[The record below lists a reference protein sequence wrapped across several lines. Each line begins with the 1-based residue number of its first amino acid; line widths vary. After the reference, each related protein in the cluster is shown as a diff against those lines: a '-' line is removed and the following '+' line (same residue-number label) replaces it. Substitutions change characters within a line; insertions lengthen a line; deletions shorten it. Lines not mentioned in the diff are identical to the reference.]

1 MLNIHVISHTHWDR
15 EWYLTHEQFRFRL
28 VALIDRLLDLLDA
41 DPSYKYFHLDGQT
54 IVLEDYL
61 EIRPEQETRL
71 RTAIADG
78 RILIGPWYVM
88 PDEFLVS
95 GESLVRN
102 LLRGHRIS
110 REFGTPM
117 PVGYL
122 PDLFGHVGQM
132 PQIWRQFGFD
142 NTILWRGFGG
152 ASAEYWWDA
161 PDGSRLLMM
170 HLPPEG
176 YCNATRI
183 VFDPEAM
190 MARAKEKVDFER
202 GRTRTGQALLMN
214 GVDHVEP
221 HTAIPTLIE
230 QTVSDPRPA
239 REAFDAAGLRRRRQ
253 DRGRDRTAGAGNHR
267 RRTAQRHRL
276 REPAARR
283 AVRARLPEAAER
295 ARADAARVVRGAVV
309 GIRVAPRTLAPRT
322 VAPRTSHL
330 FCRTPPASSATPGR
344 RCCRITRTTASAAAA
359 STPCTKRT

>member
-1 MLNIHVISHTHWDR
+1 MTIHVVSHTHWDR

-28 VALIDRLLDLLDA
+28 VALVDRLLDLLDA
-41 DPSYKYFHLDGQT
+41 DPNYKYFHLDGQT

-61 EIRPEQETRL
+61 EIRPEQEPRL
-71 RTAIADG
+71 RKAIEAG

-95 GESLVRN
+95 GESLIRN

-110 REFGTPM
+110 RQFGTPM

-132 PQIWRQFGFD
+132 PQIWRQFGLD

-152 ASAEYWWDA
+152 VNAEYWWDA

-183 VFDPEAM
+183 VFDPDEM
-190 MARAKEKVDFER
+190 MARAKEKVDYER

-230 QTVSDPRPA
+230 RLSAIPDQRAIHSTLPDYVAAVRTGRRTRQA
-239 REAFDAAGLRRRRQ
+239 RA
-253 DRGRDRTAGAGNHR
+253 RDHR
-267 RRTAQRHRL
+267 RRAAQRHRL
-276 REPAARR
+276 RQPAARR
-283 AVRARLPEAAER
+283 AVGARLSQAAER
-295 ARADAARVVRGAVV
+295 ARADAAR
-309 GIRVAPRTLAPRT
+309 
-322 VAPRTSHL
+322 S
-330 FCRTPPASSATPGR
+330 RTPS
-344 RCCRITRTTASAAAA
+344 RCR
-359 STPCTKRT
+359 